1 MIYHGVLCWLVSERV
16 ITKLARA
23 WSWTLAMTHCIVA
36 LGALFKSILLH
47 FSTMHCRLCIY
58 CTHAL
63 DALFLVFHRTVIFY
77 YALQTWSILPCIIAL
92 DALFFTILSHIVR
105 NWWQSQSHKMSNVAI
120 IVHLNVNDYFLYF
133 FHTFMSNESFSRI
146 ILQVVKSCVVHVYD
160 NCVLKTT
167 KEPLS
172 KSMTRRHTC
181 SINGG

>member
-1 MIYHGVLCWLVSERV
+1 
-16 ITKLARA
+16 
-23 WSWTLAMTHCIVA
+23 
-36 LGALFKSILLH
+36 
-47 FSTMHCRLCIY
+47 MHCRLCIY

-63 DALFLVFHRTVIFY
+63 DALFF
-77 YALQTWSILPCIIAL
+77 SISSHSNFLLCIADLINIAL
-92 DALFFTILSHIVR
+92 HHCTWCSFVTILSHIVR

-146 ILQVVKSCVVHVYD
+146 ILQVVKLCVVHVYD

-172 KSMTRRHTC
+172 KSMTGRHTC
-181 SINGG
+181 SINGVKWPKSERERIKCFNLLAPPTNFPPTQCFHRKNI